1 MRGSLNANLRRPVVE
16 LELDLTWHQV
26 DPTAWDLPWQVWLT
40 TWLTALHPPPAPRYE
55 VGLRLTNDQE
65 IQTLNRDYRGQDVPT
80 DVLAFSALETGVP
93 TAPDAPLW
101 LGDIVI
107 SIPTAQRQATAG
119 QVTQELAWLTAHG
132 LLHLLGWDHPD
143 DARLAQMLTQQRLLL
158 EQVGLTAP
166 QPYCQETPP
175 QSV

>member
-1 MRGSLNANLRRPVVE
+1 VVE

-26 DPTAWDLPWQVWLT
+26 NPAEWDLPWQVWLT

-65 IQTLNRDYRGQDVPT
+65 IQTLNRDYRGEDVPT

-93 TAPDAPLW
+93 TAPNAPLW

-107 SIPTAQRQATAG
+107 SIPTAQRQAVMG